1 MAHPKNVVWEES
13 ANLGHP
19 SVDQTELYRE
29 LLQSK
34 LSKQTAF
41 VDFSLYC
48 YEPVPNQY
56 PSSYV
61 QVTLQ
66 LLDLCYI

>member
-1 MAHPKNVVWEES
+1 MITTFLLSFKTKMIHI
-13 ANLGHP
+13 H
-19 SVDQTELYRE
+19 QTELYRE

-48 YEPVPNQY
+48 YEQVPNQY